1 MMINIPDKVLMV
13 KVSKMVGADGITGTC
28 MVFYDLTDATTMPV
42 SMPTAQALPPRRL
55 YKIPVYRKNRV
66 VLIELSEVLRFEGDG
81 NYTTIATR
89 DDRHLSNHSLTDLE
103 KRLDPKA
110 YVREIRQAS
119 CRERW
124 CRYM

>member
-55 YKIPVYRKNRV
+55 YKIPVYRKNSV

-81 NYTTIATR
+81 HYTTIATR
-89 DDRHLSNHSLTDLE
+89 ADRSRSNLSLTDPE
-103 KRLDPKA
+103 KRL
-110 YVREIRQAS
+110 ETHTQ
-119 CRERW
+119 
-124 CRYM
+124 

>member
-55 YKIPVYRKNRV
+55 YKITVYRKNSV
-66 VLIELSEVLRFEGDG
+66 VLIELSEVLLFEGDG

-89 DDRHLSNHSLTDLE
+89 DDRYLSNPSLTDLE
-103 KRLDPKA
+103 QTLDPKRR
-110 YVREIRQAS
+110 VRVHRS
-119 CRERW
+119 
-124 CRYM
+124 